1 MLFQSIAMVIRQTFV
16 TYSLPIGN
24 AIDRSLTSFTLIINQ
39 QVVLLLVTGTCHNQ
53 EIGQSTELEEAKKEK
68 LYYFLKMSKI
78 ILNT

>member
-1 MLFQSIAMVIRQTFV
+1 M
-16 TYSLPIGN
+16 
-24 AIDRSLTSFTLIINQ
+24 
-39 QVVLLLVTGTCHNQ
+39 LVTGTCHNQ